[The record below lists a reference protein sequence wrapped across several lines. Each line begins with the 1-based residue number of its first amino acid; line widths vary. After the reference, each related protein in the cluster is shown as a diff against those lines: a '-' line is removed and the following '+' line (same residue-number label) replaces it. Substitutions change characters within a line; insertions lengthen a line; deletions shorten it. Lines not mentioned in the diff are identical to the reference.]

1 MLARSLA
8 ERGHNAT
15 IIEVNRTRIAT
26 LKAALSD
33 HTEIKIAL
41 GDGASSHVLEE
52 MGISSADLV
61 VISTGSGALT
71 SFIAQKVMVIFK
83 KKRIVAAIRSFRLQS
98 ILQERGIKAVNT
110 LESSIS
116 NLLSEV
122 ETVFKN
128 TKSTEGQ

>member
-128 TKSTEGQ
+128 TKGTEGQ